1 MAPMLRARE
10 ACCSIK
16 FQSRE
21 WGQLWGRKIN
31 YNNFTFN
38 IIYLRV
44 KYGGETG
51 IRTLGRLAPSTVF
64 ETAPF
69 DHSGTSPQRPSLDI
83 PIPADKSIF

>member
-31 YNNFTFN
+31 YINFTFN

-44 KYGGETG
+44 KYGGG
-51 IRTLGRLAPSTVF
+51 TV
-64 ETAPF
+64 
-69 DHSGTSPQRPSLDI
+69 RIIVI
-83 PIPADKSIF
+83 PYMAYNTHFTVIYMTIY